1 MCQKEILKISIA
13 VLCIMLKSSSQYVNI
28 WMKIFLQGEIAMNAG
43 ISKYP
48 FNTTVYLRGKNVF
61 VPDNVKLEEIAT
73 LRSHVSPKKVEFLK
87 VLEQILASINRL
99 GGEVKVYPVEPDSI
113 YFEVSFVHSTEM
125 DIFMDEFRK
134 ISEALP
140 A

>member
-1 MCQKEILKISIA
+1 
-13 VLCIMLKSSSQYVNI
+13 
-28 WMKIFLQGEIAMNAG
+28 MNAG

-113 YFEVSFVHSTEM
+113 YFEASFVHSTEM